1 MSVAGVF
8 NRRVRGFR
16 VVEVVGLCILISLV
30 TSVYLAKTFAGSERQ
45 EIGRIEQEIQDEAVR
60 KRLLEAEVAHLE
72 QPRRIEQLAQ
82 MMQLKPIAPDHEIT
96 EDALIDVAR
105 RRDLPRAPVA
115 AVPVAPE
122 SLATDAP
129 EALPDDASVPPPPPP
144 PPPQGGLE

>member
-105 RRDLPRAPVA
+105 RRELPRAPVA
-115 AVPVAPE
+115 AVPVSPE

-144 PPPQGGLE
+144 PPQGGLE